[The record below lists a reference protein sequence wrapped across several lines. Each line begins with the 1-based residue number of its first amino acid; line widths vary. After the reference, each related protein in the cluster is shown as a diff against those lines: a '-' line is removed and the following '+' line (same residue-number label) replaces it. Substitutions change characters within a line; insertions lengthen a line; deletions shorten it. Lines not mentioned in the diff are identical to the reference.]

1 MPNELKRNGSGYVD
15 ATAYA
20 ALTNIQ
26 RGNRMEVYRGD
37 IFFVG
42 GIKKNHGSEQAQ
54 DRPAIVVSN
63 DMANR
68 YSPVVEVVFLTSAE
82 RAKPLPTHVDV
93 LCQIPSVA
101 LCEQVSSISRD
112 RLDAYVR
119 SCTDKEMEAID
130 KALMISLGLKEVGED
145 VHN

>member
-1 MPNELKRNGSGYVD
+1 MRNELKRNGSGYVD

-26 RGNRMEVYRGD
+26 KGNKTEVYRGD

-63 DMANR
+63 DMVNR
-68 YSPVVEVVFLTSAE
+68 HSSVVEVVFLTSAE
-82 RAKPLPTHVDV
+82 KAKPLPTHVDV

-101 LCEQVSSISRD
+101 LCEQVNSISRD
-112 RLDAYVR
+112 RLDVYVR
-119 SCTDKEMEAID
+119 SCTDEEMRAID
-130 KALMISLGLKEVGED
+130 KALKVSLGLVD
-145 VHN
+145 